1 MIKYP
6 NSRNEKLMSKMLVTK
21 RRHLYAPNWNP
32 DDKSTSIPSKYKYK
46 AFGSTSQSYRDCHRK
61 I

>member
-32 DDKSTSIPSKYKYK
+32 DDKSTSIPSIP
-46 AFGSTSQSYRDCHRK
+46 SMLLIDVRE
-61 I
+61 

>member
-32 DDKSTSIPSKYKYK
+32 DDKSTSIPSSKYSINALVNK
-46 AFGSTSQSYRDCHRK
+46 
-61 I
+61 